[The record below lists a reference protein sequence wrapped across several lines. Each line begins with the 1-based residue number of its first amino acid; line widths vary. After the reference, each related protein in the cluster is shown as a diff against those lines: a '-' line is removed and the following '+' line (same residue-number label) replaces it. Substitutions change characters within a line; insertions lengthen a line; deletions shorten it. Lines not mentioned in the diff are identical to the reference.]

1 MAFLMKKKKFK
12 FQTTFTLEEL
22 TAVPFVNGV
31 LFCKVR
37 LLDGG
42 DFTTLSSR
50 EEVLE
55 NSVRWKKRFSFICK
69 MSANP
74 TTGVLDPCIC
84 RVSVRKELK
93 GGKTYSKLG
102 FADLNMAEFAGS
114 GSTARCCL
122 LEGYDTKNT
131 RQDNSILKVTIGMTL
146 LSGDPCFKTPP
157 NTAKSISIPGLD
169 HSLQL
174 DCKGEG
180 EWTGGGSISSVPPT
194 GITTVRQL
202 KTRASMLSSGLP
214 EEPDQN
220 LSSPDEVFHTGHS
233 RNSSYASQQSKI
245 SGRKQLGILPTSL
258 PNILSSEGSPTPV
271 TPCRDRGY
279 STEHSRSSSMS
290 DLTHRRNTSTSS
302 SASGG
307 LSMAVESTEGE
318 REPSRPE
325 RPPRPPRPAVLP
337 DRPARRKKDSVES
350 HPTWVDDTRMD
361 ADDIVEKIVQ
371 SQDFSDV
378 SNNEDSNLR
387 LFVSRDGT
395 TALSGIQLRN
405 RVSAGVFEP
414 VVIES
419 H

>member
-12 FQTTFTLEEL
+12 FQTSFTLEEL

-31 LFCKVR
+31 LFCKIR

-42 DFTTLSSR
+42 DFATLSSR
-50 EEVLE
+50 EEVQE
-55 NSVRWKKRFSFICK
+55 NCVRWKKKFTFVCK

-74 TTGVLDPCIC
+74 ATGLLDPCIC

-102 FADLNMAEFAGS
+102 FADLNLAEFAGS
-114 GSTARCCL
+114 GFTVRCCL

-131 RQDNSILKVTIGMTL
+131 RQDNSILKVTIGMSL

-157 NTAKSISIPGLD
+157 STAKSITIPGQD
-169 HSLQL
+169 STLQL
-174 DCKGEG
+174 TCKGEG
-180 EWTGGGSISSVPPT
+180 TTSSSTTTPTPTTSTTIGS
-194 GITTVRQL
+194 VRQSKPRPTIL
-202 KTRASMLSSGLP
+202 GSGVP

-220 LSSPDEVFHTGHS
+220 LSSPEEVFHSGHS

-245 SGRKQLGILPTSL
+245 SG
-258 PNILSSEGSPTPV
+258 NCSSHKLANETQS
-271 TPCRDRGY
+271 Y

-307 LSMAVESTEGE
+307 LSMTVECPEGE
-318 REPSRPE
+318 REHKPE
-325 RPPRPPRPAVLP
+325 KPPRPPRPNLLSE
-337 DRPARRKKDSVES
+337 RSTRRKKDSVES
-350 HPTWVDDTRMD
+350 HPTWVDDTRID
-361 ADDIVEKIVQ
+361 ADDIVEKIMQ
-371 SQDFSDV
+371 SQDFTDV
-378 SNNEDSNLR
+378 SNTEDSNLR
-387 LFVSRDGT
+387 LFVSRDGRT
-395 TALSGIQLRN
+395 TLSGIQLAN
-405 RVSAGVFEP
+405 RVSSGVYEP
-414 VVIES
+414 VVIET